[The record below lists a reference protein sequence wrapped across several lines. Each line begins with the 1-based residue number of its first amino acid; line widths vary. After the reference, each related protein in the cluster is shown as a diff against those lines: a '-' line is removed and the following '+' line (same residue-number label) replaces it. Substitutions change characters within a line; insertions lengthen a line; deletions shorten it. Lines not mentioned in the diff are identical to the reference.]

1 MSGDLEFLE
10 DLSSAEVEALR
21 AEVERELEHRRLTG
35 SLAEFVRGAWHILE
49 PGRELVWNWHLETVC
64 AYLEAVHR
72 RRIRRLIV
80 NIPPGSMKSLMV
92 SVFYPA
98 WVWID
103 EPSHRFL
110 CGSNEG
116 TLATRDG
123 LRMRTLVES
132 DWYQER
138 WGDLVQISVDQR
150 EKTLFSN
157 RNRGHRESQGIL
169 AKITGKRGDTL
180 IWDDPHD
187 TKQSESDVQRK
198 AVLDAWDFAWSSRMN
213 DPDTSAAILIMQR
226 VHHQDITGHLMA
238 KDGQNWVLLAVPMRY
253 DPELSYNSDRDIGR
267 LEIRDPRREEAELM
281 FPARYSEETVRNL
294 EIDLGAYGA
303 AGQLQQRPSPKGGG
317 ELRREWLCRWR
328 TQPRRGN
335 YAVLV
340 DPAGERKPGAG
351 KRDNTAMGLILIGE
365 DENYYLIDGY
375 RDRLNMSE
383 RADILFRWHRQ
394 YKPLAVG
401 YERYGMQSDIPYL
414 QDRMER
420 EDYRFHVTELG
431 GSLAKEDRIRRL
443 IPLLEARRLW
453 LPETLHRTGQDG
465 KTVDIVDRFIEEEF
479 LPFPVGARDD
489 FLDMLSRISDPAM
502 KSVLVAPLQEPDFLD
517 FDPPFEPC
525 DPAMGM

>member
-198 AVLDAWDFAWSSRMN
+198 TVLDAWDFAWSSRMN

-281 FPARYSEETVRNL
+281 FPARYSEETARNL

-328 TQPRRGN
+328 TQPRRGS
-335 YAVLV
+335 LST
-340 DPAGERKPGAG
+340 DERGPGVPRG
-351 KRDNTAMGLILIGE
+351 PK
-365 DENYYLIDGY
+365 
-375 RDRLNMSE
+375 
-383 RADILFRWHRQ
+383 Q
-394 YKPLAVG
+394 C
-401 YERYGMQSDIPYL
+401 RYGMQSDIPYL